1 LYVEFTERMVIKLYE
16 SAGFDVFYFNCPC
29 CDLIARKRGRLVLVE
44 VKGVGHPYITV
55 RQACA
60 FYKVAEIIGDAEAVI
75 AVVGNGKIKLYNL
88 VDVVDYYGVDCSDDS
103 ALFDDEELDVE
114 QVDPFDVHDYSEF
127 S

>member
-1 LYVEFTERMVIKLYE
+1 MEFTERMVARLYE

-29 CDLIARKRGRLVLVE
+29 CDLIARKGKRLVLVE
-44 VKGVGHPYITV
+44 VKGVGHPFISI

-60 FYKVAEIIGDAEAVI
+60 FFRVAELIGNVEAVI
-75 AVVGNGKIKLYNL
+75 AVVGYGKIRLFNL
-88 VDVVDYYGVDCSDDS
+88 VDIIDYYGLDCGDDS

-114 QVDPFDVHDYSEF
+114 QVDPFDVHEYSEF

>member
-1 LYVEFTERMVIKLYE
+1 VEFTERMVMKLYE

-29 CDLIARKRGRLVLVE
+29 CDLIARKNRRLVLIE
-44 VKGVGHPYITV
+44 VKGSGHPYVTV
-55 RQACA
+55 RQACS
-60 FYKVAEIIGDAEAVI
+60 FYRVAEIIGDAEAVI

-88 VDVVDYYGVDCSDDS
+88 VDVVDYYGVDCSDES

-114 QVDPFDVHDYSEF
+114 QVDPFDVHEYSEF

>member
-1 LYVEFTERMVIKLYE
+1 MVIKLYE
-16 SAGFDVFYFNCPC
+16 SAGFEVFYINCPC
-29 CDLIARKRGRLVLVE
+29 CDVIARKRGRLVLVE
-44 VKGVGHPYITV
+44 VKGSGYPYITV
-55 RQACA
+55 RQACS
-60 FYKVAEIIGDAEAVI
+60 FFRVAELIGNAEAVV

>member
-1 LYVEFTERMVIKLYE
+1 MMEFTERMVIRLYE
-16 SAGFDVFYFNCPC
+16 SAGFDVFYINCPC
-29 CDLIARKRGRLVLVE
+29 CDVIARKRGRLVLVE
-44 VKGVGHPYITV
+44 VKGSGYPYITV
-55 RQACA
+55 RQACS
-60 FYKVAEIIGDAEAVI
+60 FFRVAELIGNAEAVV

>member
-1 LYVEFTERMVIKLYE
+1 
-16 SAGFDVFYFNCPC
+16 
-29 CDLIARKRGRLVLVE
+29 LVLVE

-114 QVDPFDVHDYSEF
+114 QVDPFDVHEYSEF